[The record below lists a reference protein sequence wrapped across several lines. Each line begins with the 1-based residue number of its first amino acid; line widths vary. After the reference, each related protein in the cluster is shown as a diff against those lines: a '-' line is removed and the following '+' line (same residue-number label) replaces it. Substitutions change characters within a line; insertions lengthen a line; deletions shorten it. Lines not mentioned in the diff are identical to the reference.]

1 VLRLILL
8 FVLGLGVVALALW
21 ASSRRAAALGS
32 GAVVAGALVA
42 LLASL
47 LVDCRLCLTG
57 PLAAG
62 TLMSLPFFAVGAV
75 ALAVARHAGVPR
87 ALLLPAFAAGLF
99 QVIWAVP
106 LTRAATFRG
115 DCPCS
120 GLVFNGA
127 ATGLTAIGIDR
138 AVGPILIAEALL
150 ALWLAWKALSP
161 ATAA

>member
-8 FVLGLGVVALALW
+8 FVLGLGVVAAALW
-21 ASSRRAAALGS
+21 ASGRRAAVLGS
-32 GAVVAGALVA
+32 SAVVAGALVA

-62 TLMSLPFFAVGAV
+62 TLMSLPFFAVGVV
-75 ALAVARHAGVPR
+75 ALAVARHGVFAR
-87 ALLLPAFAAGLF
+87 SLLLPGMGAGVF
-99 QVIWAVP
+99 QVLWAIP
-106 LTRAATFRG
+106 LTQAATIRG

-127 ATGLTAIGIDR
+127 TTGLSAIGIDR

-150 ALWLAWKALSP
+150 ALWLAWRAFSP
-161 ATAA
+161 AAA